1 MMQDLLCAKAS
12 RKALHNARLIM
23 RRLISRDVTAERTYY
38 SHLSLAR
45 RSQFSTY
52 QNMESPPKRQRIAP
66 GHKSSDS
73 TYTKWGVWDCP
84 SIECQAR
91 MNGPRFLDEGLG
103 TDPATCTRCNEDR
116 YDIYWRLFSE
126 SLNEW
131 ETHGFD
137 PAISM
142 GILNERVDAAMHI
155 PN

>member
-1 MMQDLLCAKAS
+1 MS
-12 RKALHNARLIM
+12 
-23 RRLISRDVTAERTYY
+23 
-38 SHLSLAR
+38 
-45 RSQFSTY
+45 
-52 QNMESPPKRQRIAP
+52 
-66 GHKSSDS
+66 
-73 TYTKWGVWDCP
+73 
-84 SIECQAR
+84 
-91 MNGPRFLDEGLG
+91 GPRFLDEGLG

-131 ETHGFD
+131 ETQGFD